1 MFLLSQVIEMKEL
14 IVVDNL
20 RLFERNYSKVWE
32 NGWNWTQ
39 IKRKEWLIWLADLNL
54 KKKK

>member
-32 NGWNWTQ
+32 NG
-39 IKRKEWLIWLADLNL
+39 
-54 KKKK
+54 

>member
-39 IKRKEWLIWLADLNL
+39 IKRKERLILRAD
-54 KKKK
+54 